1 MKFDP
6 KNYDIYLRDDMQKVE
21 DAYEEYKA
29 DENNEKKY
37 FELKQ
42 AIYNLSL
49 SIKAQTVSG
58 WISPSDA
65 EEMKEYLS
73 GNLCRCTGYMGQ
85 MRAIRHYVDEEV
97 EA

>member
-1 MKFDP
+1 MKYNP

-21 DAYEEYKA
+21 DAYEEYKV
-29 DENNEKKY
+29 DENNKKKY

-49 SIKAQTVSG
+49 SIKSQTVSG

-65 EEMKEYLS
+65 EEMKEYFCGL
-73 GNLCRCTGYMGQ
+73 LL
-85 MRAIRHYVDEEV
+85 
-97 EA
+97 

>member
-1 MKFDP
+1 MEMKYNP

-21 DAYEEYKA
+21 DTYEEYKV
-29 DENNEKKY
+29 DENNKKKY

-49 SIKAQTVSG
+49 SIKSQTVSG

-65 EEMKEYLS
+65 EEMKEYFWGL
-73 GNLCRCTGYMGQ
+73 LL
-85 MRAIRHYVDEEV
+85 
-97 EA
+97 

>member
-1 MKFDP
+1 MPPQIGRRMKMKYDP

-49 SIKAQTVSG
+49 SIKSQTVSG
-58 WISPSDA
+58 WISPSEA
-65 EEMKEYLS
+65 EDMKNIIGIYCYE
-73 GNLCRCTGYMGQ
+73 
-85 MRAIRHYVDEEV
+85 I
-97 EA
+97 

>member
-1 MKFDP
+1 MKYNP

-21 DAYEEYKA
+21 DAYEAYKV
-29 DENNEKKY
+29 DENNTKKY

-49 SIKAQTVSG
+49 SIKSQTVSG

-65 EEMKEYLS
+65 EKMKEYFWGL
-73 GNLCRCTGYMGQ
+73 LL
-85 MRAIRHYVDEEV
+85 
-97 EA
+97 